1 MKLSTD
7 DVQTIA
13 RLARL
18 QVEQKEIADLER
30 ELSSILDFVEQ
41 MNQADVEGVE
51 PMAHP
56 LELVQRLREDLATEP
71 NQRDHFQQNAPA
83 AEDGLYLVPKVIE

>member
-1 MKLSTD
+1 MKLSAD

-56 LELVQRLREDLATEP
+56 LELVQRLREDQATEP

>member
-56 LELVQRLREDLATEP
+56 LELVQRLREDQATEP